1 MKTERGKDEKL
12 FTVMKIHMP
21 CQLPSVCLRSSRDLL
36 QVVLSLRLGGASGAW
51 AILMQKELVLWV
63 LQ

>member
-1 MKTERGKDEKL
+1 
-12 FTVMKIHMP
+12 MP